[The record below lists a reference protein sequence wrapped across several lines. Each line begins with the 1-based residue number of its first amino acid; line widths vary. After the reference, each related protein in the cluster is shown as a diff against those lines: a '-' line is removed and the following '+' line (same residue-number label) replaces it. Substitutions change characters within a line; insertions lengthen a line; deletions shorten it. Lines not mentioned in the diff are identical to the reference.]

1 MTTTALP
8 TPLLDPAIEVGAEKF
23 RTALLTEARLRE
35 EDVPAVLGSIDR
47 GRQAIADVMLAR
59 ETTPPPP
66 VDAPVVVIGLLRTG
80 TTLLHNL
87 LALHERMHGPK
98 LWELSDPV
106 TAGGDPAYY
115 AEARDQ
121 AQRYVDDYNTK
132 APDLRGIHLLAADRP
147 DECHRLLANT
157 FHSMVLEM
165 RYHVPSYGD
174 WLHQQDLTGPYQW
187 HRSQLELLMSRRTT
201 EGGAP
206 LTPVLKCPFH
216 TWFLPELVTAYP
228 NARLV
233 HLHRD
238 PAEAISS
245 TASLCRAVRGAR
257 SDEVDLP
264 EIGGFWRDRIV
275 PLTDRLAD
283 GRDEMV
289 AGQPVLDLRYRELVT
304 DTEGTLRR
312 VLDFVGLPM
321 TDRFLGAVRTYLAD
335 NGQRSHG
342 THRYT
347 PAEFGLDA
355 EALRVATSAYRTRF
369 NV

>member
-1 MTTTALP
+1 VTTTPIP
-8 TPLLDPAIEVGAEKF
+8 TLRPDPAFGVGAEKF
-23 RTALLTEARLRE
+23 RAALLTEARLRD
-35 EDVPAVLGSIDR
+35 EDAPVVLGSVDHGKQVLTDVAR
-47 GRQAIADVMLAR
+47 ARAIAA
-59 ETTPPPP
+59 PQS

-106 TAGGDPAYY
+106 AAGGDAARY
-115 AEARDQ
+115 AEVRDQ
-121 AQRYVDDYNTK
+121 AQRYVDDYNAK
-132 APDLRGIHLLAADRP
+132 SPDLRGIHLLDADRP

-165 RYHVPSYGD
+165 RYHVPSYGE
-174 WLHQQDLTGPYQW
+174 WLHQQDMTVPYQW
-187 HRSQLELLMSRRTT
+187 HRNQLELLMSRRTA
-201 EGGAP
+201 EGGVP
-206 LTPVLKCPFH
+206 LSPVLKCPFH
-216 TWFLPELVTAYP
+216 TWFLPELVHAYP
-228 NARLV
+228 NARFV

-257 SDEVDLP
+257 SDELDLP

-283 GRDEMV
+283 GRNEMV
-289 AGQPVLDLRYRELVT
+289 AGRPTLDLRYRELVA

-312 VLDFVGLPM
+312 VLDFLEMPM
-321 TDRFLGAVRTYLAD
+321 TDRFLGSIRTYLAA

-342 THRYT
+342 GHRYST
-347 PAEFGLDA
+347 AEFGLDA
-355 EALRVATSAYRTRF
+355 EALHSATSAYRKRF
-369 NV
+369 DV

>member
-1 MTTTALP
+1 MTTTSVP
-8 TPLLDPAIEVGAEKF
+8 TLWPDPGVDVGAEKF
-23 RTALLTEARLRE
+23 RAALLAEARLRDQ
-35 EDVPAVLGSIDR
+35 DVPVVLGSIDR
-47 GRQAIADVMLAR
+47 GKQVIADVVRAR
-59 ETTPPPP
+59 ETVTPPP
-66 VDAPVVVIGLLRTG
+66 VAAPVAIIGLLRTG

-87 LALHERMHGPK
+87 LALHERTHGPK

-106 TAGGDPAYY
+106 AAGGDPAHY
-115 AEARDQ
+115 AEVRDQ
-121 AQRYVDDYNTK
+121 AQRYVDDYNAK
-132 APDLRGIHLLAADRP
+132 APDLHGIHLLDADRP

-174 WLHQQDLTGPYQW
+174 WLHQQDLTVPYQW
-187 HRSQLELLMSRRTT
+187 HRNQLELLMSRRTA
-201 EGGAP
+201 EDGGP

-216 TWFLPELVTAYP
+216 TWFLPELVRAYP
-228 NARLV
+228 NARFV

-257 SDEVDLP
+257 SDELDLP

-283 GRDEMV
+283 ERDELV
-289 AGQPVLDLRYRELVT
+289 AGRPTLDLRYRELIT
-304 DTEGTLRR
+304 DTEGTMRR
-312 VLDFVGLPM
+312 VLDFLELPM
-321 TDRFLGAVRTYLAD
+321 TDRFLDEIRTYLAA

-342 THRYT
+342 VHRYST
-347 PAEFGLDA
+347 AEFGLDS
-355 EALRVATSAYRTRF
+355 EALRTATSAYRKRF
-369 NV
+369 DV

>member
-1 MTTTALP
+1 MTTTTIHTLRP
-8 TPLLDPAIEVGAEKF
+8 DPAVDVGAAKF
-23 RTALLTEARLRE
+23 RAALLAEARLRD
-35 EDVPAVLGSIDR
+35 EDAPVVLGSIDR
-47 GRQAIADVMLAR
+47 GKQVITDVAR
-59 ETTPPPP
+59 ARKAATPPP

-87 LALHERMHGPK
+87 LALHERLHGPK

-106 TAGGDPAYY
+106 AAGGDPAHY
-115 AEARDQ
+115 AEVRDQ
-121 AQRYVDDYNTK
+121 AQRYVDDYNAK
-132 APDLRGIHLLAADRP
+132 APDLRSIHLLHADRP
-147 DECHRLLANT
+147 DECHRLVANT

-165 RYHVPSYGD
+165 RYRVPSYGD
-174 WLHQQDLTGPYQW
+174 WLHQQDMAVPYLW
-187 HRSQLELLMSRRTT
+187 HRYQLELLMSRRTA
-201 EGGAP
+201 EDGVP

-216 TWFLPELVTAYP
+216 TWFLPELLAAYP
-228 NARLV
+228 NARFV

-257 SDEVDLP
+257 SDELDLP

-289 AGQPVLDLRYRELVT
+289 SGQPVLDLRYRELVA
-304 DTEGTLRR
+304 DPEGTLRR
-312 VLDFVGLPM
+312 VVDFLGLDM
-321 TDRFLGAVRTYLAD
+321 TDRFQGAVRDYLAA

-342 THRYT
+342 VHRYST
-347 PAEFGLDA
+347 AEFGLDA
-355 EALRVATSAYRTRF
+355 EVLRTATSAYRKRF
-369 NV
+369 DV